1 MAQGQ
6 AAVSDPAGNIVT
18 ANGTSLVQLWQEW
31 LLVCGRPFLKKTNQE
46 IRELIVKA
54 SDRFSAPIINMAMV
68 FLILLWLFV
77 INCSRIK

>member
-6 AAVSDPAGNIVT
+6 AAVVSDPAGNIVT
-18 ANGTSLVQLWQEW
+18 ANGTSFLVQSWQEW

-54 SDRFSAPIINMAMV
+54 SDRFSAP
-68 FLILLWLFV
+68 
-77 INCSRIK
+77 

>member
-6 AAVSDPAGNIVT
+6 AAVVSDPAGNIVT
-18 ANGTSLVQLWQEW
+18 ANGTSFSSPIMAEW
-31 LLVCGRPFLKKTNQE
+31 LLVCGRPFSKTNQE

-54 SDRFSAPIINMAMV
+54 SDDFLLPIINMAMV

-77 INCSRIK
+77 IN